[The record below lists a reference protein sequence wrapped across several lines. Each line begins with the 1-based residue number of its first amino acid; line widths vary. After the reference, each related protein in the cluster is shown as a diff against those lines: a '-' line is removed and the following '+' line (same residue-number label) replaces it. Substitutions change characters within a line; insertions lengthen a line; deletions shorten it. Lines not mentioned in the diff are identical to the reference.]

1 MTRLNEHTD
10 AVTALAADANYLFSG
25 SDDLTIRIW
34 NLANMLEPYVA
45 LLCTWVRTAFIL
57 GCRCQI
63 LLECVPRRAQEL
75 HTRIDRG
82 SGLVLPHLVRV

>member
-1 MTRLNEHTD
+1 MWTFATWTCVTRLNEHTD

-45 LLCTWVRTAFIL
+45 FALHVGENRLHL
-57 GCRCQI
+57 G
-63 LLECVPRRAQEL
+63 VPVSD
-75 HTRIDRG
+75 T
-82 SGLVLPHLVRV
+82 V